1 MSLASP
7 QSAEQGLARH
17 PARACWVL
25 ASLRVVPRHLV
36 CAESGPSPWTS
47 PATCL
52 QTADQLLA
60 RADAAKALAEEAA
73 KKGRNTLQEA
83 NDILN
88 NLKGTTGSGDGVKRL
103 LPPQGRVPAF
113 FSFLFSRDS
122 LNIHRMKDNIV
133 VPPCPW
139 GILSRTPSGHLK
151 SCIVPNPR
159 YALLFPVP
167 TCDDVNL

>member
-1 MSLASP
+1 MRRA
-7 QSAEQGLARH
+7 GLH
-17 PARACWVL
+17 L
-25 ASLRVVPRHLV
+25 GGLVP
-36 CAESGPSPWTS
+36 S

-103 LPPQGRVPAF
+103 LPPKGECLL
-113 FSFLFSRDS
+113 SFLLFYFMR
-122 LNIHRMKDNIV
+122 
-133 VPPCPW
+133 
-139 GILSRTPSGHLK
+139 LSEHPQNER
-151 SCIVPNPR
+151 
-159 YALLFPVP
+159 
-167 TCDDVNL
+167 

>member
-1 MSLASP
+1 MCDAQPAPAGCWPASGW
-7 QSAEQGLARH
+7 SQGTWSVR
-17 PARACWVL
+17 RAGL
-25 ASLRVVPRHLV
+25 HLGGLVP
-36 CAESGPSPWTS
+36 S

-167 TCDDVNL
+167 TCDEVNL